1 MSLPDNFIDS
11 IVGVIDILGPTGD
24 VVLTGWTRLDW
35 SGFVVLLCGDPGRG
49 VGGGVAGVRGRHRH
63 SLVLARVQLAG
74 LGHVQ

>member
-35 SGFVVLLCGDPGRG
+35 SGFVVLLCGDR
-49 VGGGVAGVRGRHRH
+49 
-63 SLVLARVQLAG
+63 
-74 LGHVQ
+74 